1 MLPSD
6 EAERGGCRSAEQRAR
21 FAKIT
26 ANPSRGAVHAGWSTY
41 PRAAHSRRAL
51 AEGQTSDSAQLE
63 RPVAEAFQR
72 CRGGDGISGRVVALD
87 HRYRDII
94 DRRTARGGITAVGVE
109 GSGPVAG
116 SRSG

>member
-6 EAERGGCRSAEQRAR
+6 EAERGGCRSTEQRAR
-21 FAKIT
+21 FAQIT
-26 ANPSRGAVHAGWSTY
+26 ANPSRGAVHAGRSTN

-51 AEGQTSDSAQLE
+51 AEGQTTDSTQLV
-63 RPVAEAFQR
+63 RPVAKTLLR

-94 DRRTARGGITAVGVE
+94 DRRTARGGIAAVGVE
-109 GSGPVAG
+109 GSGSIAG